1 MKPDQILASLAQLR
15 HQKRPVTLVAVL
27 FFSLVCLSLGGMQA
41 WSVFKARGVQL
52 DTATE
57 STSNLTRSL
66 AAQVGSALDL
76 TDIILSELVE
86 RVQRQHA
93 EAGAD
98 VDAGASVR
106 ASGLA
111 EHLVERVRRTAL
123 LSSLAVYDAG
133 GKLAASSA
141 RTPGEA
147 PGADAQLE
155 FHRGATGAALLVGAP
170 LREPVSGDWLLPLSR
185 RLFNPDGSFGGIAL
199 ATIRLSQFRQ
209 FYNDSELGQHG
220 AIMVALDTGPLLM
233 SRSAND
239 SAIGKDMRASPAFA
253 RWRAAASAGSTG
265 SGSAGAAAATA
276 APPATV
282 PDTLYSYRHVGS
294 YPILVA
300 ASRSVDDI
308 LSSWWESAYLSTAG
322 VSLLLLIQ
330 LWLGVRLY
338 GQIALRDRLETERRS
353 LQKLLVKKS
362 RSLRHQALKDGLT
375 GIPNRRQFDTRLVR
389 EFNRA
394 ADAGTPLALVL
405 LDVDFFKKYNDQY
418 GHPAGDEC
426 LKAVANCVYGGRRRT
441 HDLAARTG
449 GEEFAILLPNTG
461 LRGAIAVA
469 ESIRK
474 SVAAHQ
480 FTHVPGR
487 PHSVTV
493 SCGVHAVIP
502 AEGMSAGELMA
513 AADKALYLA
522 KSSGRNRVRA
532 EETVPEPRAKRFSLV
547 INK

>member
-1 MKPDQILASLAQLR
+1 MKPEQILASLAQLR
-15 HQKRPVTLVAVL
+15 HQKRPVTLVAIL

-52 DTATE
+52 AAATE
-57 STSNLTRSL
+57 ATSQLTRTL
-66 AAQVGSALDL
+66 AGQVGSALDL
-76 TDIILSELVE
+76 TDIILFELVE
-86 RVQRQHA
+86 RVQRQPA
-93 EAGAD
+93 EAGA
-98 VDAGASVR
+98 GE
-106 ASGLA
+106 LA
-111 EHLVERVRRTAL
+111 EHLDEWVRRTAL
-123 LSSLAVYDAG
+123 LSGLAVYDAAG
-133 GKLAASSA
+133 ALMFSSA
-141 RTPGEA
+141 
-147 PGADAQLE
+147 GAAGQVQSPVGQLE
-155 FHRGATGAALLVGAP
+155 FHRSAAGLALMVGAP
-170 LREPVSGDWLLPLSR
+170 LRRPDTGEWLLPLSR
-185 RLFNPDGSFGGIAL
+185 RVFQPDGSFGGIAV

-209 FYNDSELGQHG
+209 FYSDAELGLNG
-220 AIMVALDTGPLLM
+220 AIMVALDTGPLLL
-233 SRSAND
+233 SRSIND
-239 SAIGKDMRASPAFA
+239 SAIGKDMRGSAAFA
-253 RWRAAASAGSTG
+253 MWRAAAAA
-265 SGSAGAAAATA
+265 GSAGAGSGRSAGTVS
-276 APPATV
+276 PADPV
-282 PDTLYSYRHVGS
+282 ADTLHSYRHVGS

-300 ASRSVDDI
+300 ASRPIDDI
-308 LSSWWESAYLSTAG
+308 LASWWESAYLSTAG
-322 VSLLLLIQ
+322 VALLLLIQ
-330 LWLGVRLY
+330 LWLGIRLY
-338 GQIALRDRLETERRS
+338 GQIALRDRLESERRS

-405 LDVDFFKKYNDQY
+405 LDVDFFKQYNDQY

-426 LKAVANCVYGGRRRT
+426 LKFVANCVLGGRRRA

-469 ESIRK
+469 EFIRK
-474 SVAAHQ
+474 SVAAHK

-493 SCGVHAVIP
+493 SCGVHAVVP
-502 AEGMSAGELMA
+502 AEGMSAGELIA

-532 EETVPEPRAKRFSLV
+532 EEMTPESRAKRFSLV